1 MKQLETTP
9 WFICDKEDENYCVYV
24 DTDSNYYNAE
34 PLLRYLYPNFDAMA
48 EEERDAKLEEI
59 ALKYQEL
66 ITKSYDKLALEAFN
80 IKEHRFDMKTECMI
94 RAGYFRATRRYA
106 QWITKKEGV
115 PTDDLDIKGLE
126 FMKANFP
133 KIFSDFFK
141 MVLQKV
147 IKGAP
152 QKEIDELIKAF
163 RAKVLA
169 ENVDITILGN
179 PTRVKTLDKYLA
191 SPPRPGEMF
200 SVISQGAPA
209 PVKAAIKYNDLLAFW
224 KLDRQHSK
232 IVQGDKVKWIYLKDN
247 PYKIEALA
255 FLDFDMPDKIRTFL
269 EDHADRKKS
278 FETILQSKLENFYR
292 DLGWT
297 LNLNPNINKFFSF

>member
-34 PLLRYLYPNFDAMA
+34 PMLRKLNPNFDDMT
-48 EEERDAKLEEI
+48 EEERDEALERI
-59 ALKYQEL
+59 ALVYQDL
-66 ITKSYDKLALEAFN
+66 ITKSYDTLAREAFN
-80 IKEHRFDMKTECMI
+80 IKEHRLEMKTECMI

-141 MVLQKV
+141 NVLQRV

-152 QKEIDELIKAF
+152 QKEIDDLLQDF

-169 ENVDITILGN
+169 PNMDITLLGN
-179 PTRVKTLDKYLA
+179 PTRVKTLDKYTA
-191 SPPRPGEMF
+191 AKPRPGEMF
-200 SVISQGAPA
+200 
-209 PVKAAIKYNDLLAFW
+209 
-224 KLDRQHSK
+224 
-232 IVQGDKVKWIYLKDN
+232 
-247 PYKIEALA
+247 
-255 FLDFDMPDKIRTFL
+255 
-269 EDHADRKKS
+269 
-278 FETILQSKLENFYR
+278 
-292 DLGWT
+292 
-297 LNLNPNINKFFSF
+297 